1 MFMCTLIVYGAVSF
15 ILTHFIFNLFLQTQK
30 RCQGKLLNYVQLNE
44 VLALLKPSKLPM
56 IRQSY
61 SQLVSEGILTKKRMK
76 GYFASLPG
84 KSSVKVQNFFT
95 NELKEY
101 ATVAL
106 PSNTPIEPGTA
117 NTKPVEAKD
126 IDNALSELLPVANK
140 KKKKH
145 KCQFVFIN
153 SSYFVP
159 SILRLRVRYIS
170 LLLYLV

>member
-1 MFMCTLIVYGAVSF
+1 MSGETLEF
-15 ILTHFIFNLFLQTQK
+15 
-30 RCQGKLLNYVQLNE
+30 YVQLNE

-61 SQLVSEGILTKKRMK
+61 SQLVWEGILTKKRMK

-106 PSNTPIEPGTA
+106 RLNTPIDPDNA
-117 NTKPVEAKD
+117 NTKPVEARD
-126 IDNALSELLPVANK
+126 IDTALSELLPVVSQIKNEET
-140 KKKKH
+140 
-145 KCQFVFIN
+145 
-153 SSYFVP
+153 
-159 SILRLRVRYIS
+159 
-170 LLLYLV
+170 